1 MAASVSRAEFTQ
13 LLNQWLSPD
22 TFKDVGENG
31 LQVEGTS
38 SVSKVVCGVTANLAL
53 IDHAVAQKAD
63 AIVVHHGLVWG
74 GGIRKLTGWL
84 GNRVRKL
91 MLHEVNLYGYHLPLD
106 AHPKLGNNAG
116 LADALGLSEDRRPFG
131 TYKGQA
137 IGIAGTLVEPMTLS
151 ALKDRIIEN
160 VGPPQ
165 FVSGAA
171 DKMIRSVG
179 LCTGGAPDLIH
190 EAVDEGLDLYMTGES
205 TEYCDAVSAE
215 TGVAFVAGGHH
226 QTERF
231 GARRVAEALV
241 AEGFDATFFDVE
253 NPA

>member
-1 MAASVSRAEFTQ
+1 MAATASRTEFTQ
-13 LLNQWLSPD
+13 LLDRWLSPA

-31 LQVEGTS
+31 LQVEGAST
-38 SVSKVVCGVTANLAL
+38 VSKVVCGVTANLAL
-53 IDHAVAQKAD
+53 IDHAVAENAD

-84 GNRVRKL
+84 GQRVRRL
-91 MLHEVNLYGYHLPLD
+91 MANDVNLYGYHLPLD
-106 AHPKLGNNAG
+106 AHPELGNNAG
-116 LADALGLSEDRRPFG
+116 LADALGLGPDRRPFG
-131 TYKGQA
+131 NYKGQA
-137 IGIAGTLVEPMTLS
+137 IGIAGALDAPLSLS
-151 ALKDRIIEN
+151 ALTTRIIEN

-165 FVSGAA
+165 FVSGDD
-171 DKMIRSVG
+171 DKLIRTVG

-205 TEYCDAVSAE
+205 TEFCDAISAE

-231 GARRVAEALV
+231 GAQRIARALA
-241 AEGFDATFFDVE
+241 AEGFDATFYDVE